1 MPPNLDK
8 LFIETARALECDEN
22 KERFEAKMKRIAK
35 AQGKGS
41 KIMTQ
46 AVASDL
52 IGIWRLL
59 SIRVEFQDTGERAD
73 MYGPHPS
80 GFLILSANGRMMA
93 IVAAGDRA
101 PPETEADRAALFDAM
116 MAYTGNYRLEDDK
129 FITFVDVAWHPSWD
143 GTEQPRFFELEG
155 DSLSII
161 TPQQTHPR
169 YPGRPVRG
177 ILTWHRSS

>member
-1 MPPNLDK
+1 MRRGQGAVRGEDK
-8 LFIETARALECDEN
+8 AYRESEN
-22 KERFEAKMKRIAK
+22 SRQE
-35 AQGKGS
+35 S

-46 AVASDL
+46 AVASGL
-52 IGIWRLL
+52 IGVWRLL
-59 SIRVEFQDTGERAD
+59 SVRVEFLDTGERAD
-73 MYGPHPS
+73 IYGPHPS
-80 GFLILSANGRMMA
+80 GFLILSDGGRMMA
-93 IVAAGDRA
+93 IITAGDRA

-129 FITFVDVAWHPSWD
+129 FITSVDVAWHPSWD

-155 DSLSII
+155 NSLSII

-177 ILTWHRSS
+177 ILIWHRSSEG